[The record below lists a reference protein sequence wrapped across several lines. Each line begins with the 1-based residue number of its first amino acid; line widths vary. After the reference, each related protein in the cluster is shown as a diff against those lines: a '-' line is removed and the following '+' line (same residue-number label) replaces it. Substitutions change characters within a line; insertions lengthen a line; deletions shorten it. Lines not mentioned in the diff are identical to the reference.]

1 MTQNRRENENF
12 LSLYTTYMEN
22 TIVQK
27 VTIKAKHQL
36 FKGEEPANSIELLSF
51 EEVGFPI
58 VSQKD
63 LYSIG
68 DIAYLV
74 EPDYCIPD
82 IPLFES
88 YIRPYGDASKSK
100 LGKHNHNRIR
110 AVKFNLHKGDGNP
123 VFSYGILISKKE
135 LDEYFANKGG
145 LIPVHEDGIAV
156 ALGIKKYEAPDDSKG
171 SVIGGASSP
180 FPGMYKTDEPNW
192 NKVCNYIAFPIQL
205 VGNLKMDGSSIS
217 IFYKNNRQYGICSRN
232 LLKPLTTLKVVG
244 RKTPSLLDRVKLFFG
259 INVDLLIREEVES
272 DSDFVKYG
280 LPILE
285 KLKAYCEQ
293 NSLSL
298 CIRAELVG
306 VSSKGSGNKNNPSA
320 KLPNQLLV
328 FGIDDYTQK
337 AIKLSYSE
345 YMKHLTAMG
354 LNSCEEVFNKTFNN
368 KEEVVK
374 DCETYFKTNLIEG
387 IILRN
392 LNSTFSAKYMNLS
405 YDIKKD

>member
-1 MTQNRRENENF
+1 
-12 LSLYTTYMEN
+12 MEN
-22 TIVQK
+22 SIVQK
-27 VTIKAKHQL
+27 VTIKEKHQL
-36 FKGEEPANSIELLSF
+36 YKEEVPANSIELLSF

-58 VSQKD
+58 VAQKD

-68 DIAYLV
+68 DVAYLV

-88 YIRPYGDASKSK
+88 YIRPYGDVSRSK
-100 LGKHNHNRIR
+100 LGKKNNRIK
-110 AVKFNLHKGDGNP
+110 AIKFNLHKGDGNP
-123 VFSYGILISKKE
+123 VFSYGILIPINELKE
-135 LDEYFANKGG
+135 HFANKSGFT
-145 LIPVHEDGIAV
+145 PVHEDGIAV
-156 ALGIKKYEAPDDSKG
+156 ALGITKYEAPDDSKG
-171 SVIGGASSP
+171 SVIGGTSKP
-180 FPGMYKTDEPNW
+180 FPIGMYKTDEPNW
-192 NKVCNYIAFPIQL
+192 NKVCNHIQFPIPL
-205 VGNLKMDGSSIS
+205 VGNLKMDGSSLT

-232 LLKPLTTLKVVG
+232 LLKPLTIQKVVG
-244 RKTPSLLDRVKLFFG
+244 RKIPSLLDKIKLFFG
-259 INVDLLIREEVES
+259 IDVDLLIREEVES

-337 AIKLSYSE
+337 AAKLPYNE
-345 YMKHLTAMG
+345 YMKHLTAME

-374 DCETYFKTNLIEG
+374 DCETYFKTHTVEG
-387 IILRN
+387 IVIRSLD
-392 LNSTFSAKYMNLS
+392 SKFSAKYLS
-405 YDIKKD
+405 LAYDSKKE

>member
-1 MTQNRRENENF
+1 MT
-12 LSLYTTYMEN
+12 N

-36 FKGEEPANSIELLSF
+36 YKGEEPANSIELLEF
-51 EEVGFPI
+51 LEVGFPI
-58 VSQKD
+58 VSGKD
-63 LYSIG
+63 LYEVGEIV
-68 DIAYLV
+68 YLI
-74 EPDYCIPD
+74 EPDYCLPD
-82 IPLFES
+82 SPLFED
-88 YIRPYGDASKSK
+88 YIRPNGDASKSK
-100 LGKHNHNRIR
+100 LGKKNNRIK

-123 VFSYGILISKKE
+123 VFSYGILIPINELKE
-135 LDEYFANKGG
+135 HFANKSGFT
-145 LIPVHEDGIAV
+145 PVHEDGIAV
-156 ALGIKKYEAPDDSKG
+156 ALGITKYEAPDDSKG

-180 FPGMYKTDEPNW
+180 FPSGMYKTDEPNW

-259 INVDLLIREEVES
+259 INVDLLIREEIES

-298 CIRAELVG
+298 VVRSELIG
-306 VSSKGSGNKNNPSA
+306 TSSKGSGNKNNPSA

-328 FGIDDYTQK
+328 FGIDDYTNE
-337 AIKLSYSE
+337 AVKLPYNE
-345 YMKHLTAMG
+345 YMKHLTAMK
-354 LNSCEEVFNKTFNN
+354 LNSCEEVFNKVFNS

-374 DCETYFKTNLIEG
+374 DCETYFKTHTVEG
-387 IILRN
+387 IVIRSLD
-392 LNSTFSAKYMNLS
+392 SKFSAKYLS
-405 YDIKKD
+405 LAYDSKKE

>member
-100 LGKHNHNRIR
+100 LGKHNRIR

-180 FPGMYKTDEPNW
+180 FPSGMYKTDEPNW

>member
-100 LGKHNHNRIR
+100 LGKHNRIR

-180 FPGMYKTDEPNW
+180 FPSGMYKTDEPNW

-259 INVDLLIREEVES
+259 INVDLLIREEAES

>member
-1 MTQNRRENENF
+1 
-12 LSLYTTYMEN
+12 MEN

-27 VTIKAKHQL
+27 VTIKEKHQL
-36 FKGEEPANSIELLSF
+36 YKGEEPANSIELLEF
-51 EEVGFPI
+51 EENGFPI
-58 VSQKD
+58 VAQKD

-68 DIAYLV
+68 DVAYLV

-100 LGKHNHNRIR
+100 LGKKNNRIR
-110 AVKFNLHKGDGNP
+110 AVKFNFHKGDGNP
-123 VFSYGILISKKE
+123 VFSYGILIPNIEMHLWCNQNKILITKADLAKE
-135 LDEYFANKGG
+135 LN
-145 LIPVHEDGIAV
+145 IT
-156 ALGIKKYEAPDDSKG
+156 KYEAVDDTKG
-171 SVIGGASSP
+171 NAIGGASSP
-180 FPGMYKTDEPNW
+180 FPVGMYKTDESNW
-192 NKVCNYIAFPIQL
+192 NKVCNYIQFPIQL
-205 VGNLKMDGSSIS
+205 VGNQKMDGSSIS
-217 IFYKNNRQYGICSRN
+217 IFYRNNKEFGICSRN
-232 LLKPLTTLKVVG
+232 LLKPLTIQKVVG
-244 RKTPSLLDRVKLFFG
+244 RKIPSLLDKIKLFFG
-259 INVDLLIREEVES
+259 INVDLLIREEIES

-298 CIRAELVG
+298 CIRAELIG
-306 VSSKGSGNKNNPSA
+306 TSSKGSGNKNNPSA

-354 LNSCEEVFNKTFNN
+354 LNSCEEVFNKMFNS
-368 KEEVVK
+368 KEEVIEE
-374 DCETYFKTNLIEG
+374 CENYFKTHTVEG
-387 IILRN
+387 IVIRSLD
-392 LNSTFSAKYMNLS
+392 SKFSAKYLS
-405 YDIKKD
+405 LAYDSKKE

>member
-1 MTQNRRENENF
+1 
-12 LSLYTTYMEN
+12 MEN

-27 VTIKAKHQL
+27 VTIKQKHQL

-58 VSQKD
+58 VAQKD

-68 DIAYLV
+68 DVAYLV

-100 LGKHNHNRIR
+100 LGKKNNRIK

-123 VFSYGILISKKE
+123 VFSYGILIPINELKE
-135 LDEYFANKGG
+135 HFANKSGFT
-145 LIPVHEDGIAV
+145 PVHEDGIAV
-156 ALGIKKYEAPDDSKG
+156 ALGITKYEAPDDSKG
-171 SVIGGASSP
+171 SVIGGTSKP
-180 FPGMYKTDEPNW
+180 FPIGMYKTDEPNW

-259 INVDLLIREEVES
+259 INVDLLIREEIES

-328 FGIDDYTQK
+328 FGIDDYTNE
-337 AIKLSYSE
+337 AVKLPYNE
-345 YMKHLTAMG
+345 YMKHLTAMK
-354 LNSCEEVFNKTFNN
+354 LNSCEEVFNKVFNS
-368 KEEVVK
+368 KEEVIEE
-374 DCETYFKTNLIEG
+374 CENYFKTHTYEG
-387 IILRN
+387 IVIRSLDSK
-392 LNSTFSAKYMNLS
+392 LSCKYMNMQ
-405 YDIKKD
+405 YDSKKE

>member
-1 MTQNRRENENF
+1 
-12 LSLYTTYMEN
+12 MEN

-27 VTIKAKHQL
+27 VTIKQKHQL

-58 VSQKD
+58 VAQKD

-68 DIAYLV
+68 DVAYLV

-100 LGKHNHNRIR
+100 LGKKNNRIK

-123 VFSYGILISKKE
+123 VFSYGILIPINELKE
-135 LDEYFANKGG
+135 HFANKSGFT
-145 LIPVHEDGIAV
+145 PVHEDGIAV
-156 ALGIKKYEAPDDSKG
+156 ALGITKYEAVDDTKG
-171 SVIGGASSP
+171 NVIGGASKP
-180 FPGMYKTDEPNW
+180 FPVGMYKTDEPNW
-192 NKVCNYIAFPIQL
+192 NKVCNYIEFPVHLIGTQ
-205 VGNLKMDGSSIS
+205 KMDGSSCS
-217 IFYKNNRQYGICSRN
+217 IFYKNNRNYGICSRN
-232 LLKPLTTLKVVG
+232 LLKPLTIQKVVG
-244 RKTPSLLDRVKLFFG
+244 RKTPSFIDTIKGFFG
-259 INVDLLIREEVES
+259 IDVDLLIREEVES

-306 VSSKGSGNKNNPSA
+306 VSSKGSGNKKNPCA

-328 FGIDDYTQK
+328 FGIDDYTNE
-337 AIKLSYSE
+337 AVKLPYNE
-345 YMKHLTAMG
+345 YMKHLTAME
-354 LNSCEEVFNKTFNN
+354 LNSCEEVFNKVFNS
-368 KEEVVK
+368 KEEVIEE
-374 DCETYFKTNLIEG
+374 CENYFKTHLYEG
-387 IILRN
+387 IVIRSLDSK
-392 LNSTFSAKYMNLS
+392 LSCKYMNMQ
-405 YDIKKD
+405 YDSKKE